1 MDHSQ
6 GGQMEQTVSRLFPYA
21 EYCLDYLIHDD
32 GSITGGLELRGVSL
46 ECRSEEALSR
56 LHYQL
61 VLFLHSLPAGAELQF
76 LYQVR
81 PFSPVLDT
89 FKQETEEYAPEAYR
103 FIWRDSAAYL
113 EQHSNIW
120 HTNLF
125 LFLTL
130 PSDREGRKGSIS
142 SKLRKAFKGLSPLN
156 VNACRANWKNRRLE
170 EMHHATE
177 KLKSSVALA
186 GIHCRELTQSDIG
199 KTLYEALNPERAKI
213 LPFAKQY
220 RNGIGNSDLLIREEL
235 ALSSLQRFPREFI
248 LDDHIHRIITLKDI
262 PQRQFLGAILPLISL
277 REFPFDITV
286 GFEQEN
292 PDKILKKLQKARNL
306 NANQMKA
313 SGHNENAEHEY
324 EILQN
329 TIERL
334 VQGDE
339 KAHKLVFQVHYWGRD
354 EEELRYAEA
363 VLRNSIHQCCEA
375 KEIREEFSYPWSF
388 VGCLPGGFKKVKH
401 KRELHTITP
410 QTLSLLPIYQQGRG
424 ASRPVTLLKTR
435 TDELVGLD
443 PFNPILSA
451 SNAIIFG
458 PTGRGKS
465 FLAQYLLL
473 HYFRLN
479 PNIIIVDIGGSY
491 RRLTELLGGDYIAL
505 SSDSNTALNPFIRLK
520 EPPNPGL
527 LGELSGIVERMIKD
541 EGQENIDRITQHHI
555 RQAILTMYEK
565 YPEET
570 GFVTLKACFRE
581 LAKASGDKADK
592 VICADLA
599 KRLSLWIEG
608 EGRALLVGQNTIS
621 IDKPVITID
630 LAGVPATGD
639 LQAVVMQ
646 ILASLIRHQV
656 ANLNGP
662 KIILFDEVWKH
673 LTDPTAA
680 GVLDE
685 LYRTARKRF
694 ASVISISQELE
705 DFLNP
710 LVKTSI
716 VKNSE
721 TRFILQ
727 TIEEL
732 PLLEKVFKLNSNELE
747 LIKGMTMRRGLYSE
761 VFTMVGEEHSVLRV
775 ESTPWFYWMCTTHP
789 PDLELERAL
798 IAEKPGFTN
807 LERIR
812 WLAKYH
818 PQGIAAAD
826 LQACLAALQKGEQ

>member
-1 MDHSQ
+1 MALNFTNNAELSI
-6 GGQMEQTVSRLFPYA
+6 SRIFPYA
-21 EYCLDYLIHDD
+21 EFHMDYLLHDD
-32 GSITGGLELRGVSL
+32 GSVTSGLELRGVSL
-46 ECRSEEALSR
+46 DCRSEEALSR
-56 LHYQL
+56 LRYQAI
-61 VLFLHSLPAGAELQF
+61 LFLHALPVEVELQF
-76 LYQVR
+76 LYQIR
-81 PFSPVLDT
+81 PFSPVLDK
-89 FKQETEEYAPEAYR
+89 FKSETEDRTPEKYR
-103 FIWRDSAAYL
+103 FIWQDSAAYM

-120 HTNLF
+120 HTKIF

-130 PSDREGRKGSIS
+130 PTPIKGRKRGLASKIKEAAKGIS
-142 SKLRKAFKGLSPLN
+142 PGE
-156 VNACRANWKNRRLE
+156 VNLTRANWQNLRYE
-170 EMHHATE
+170 EMHNAME
-177 KLKSSVALA
+177 KLKASVALM
-186 GIHCRELTQSDIG
+186 GMHCRELTKSDLGRI
-199 KTLYEALNPERAKI
+199 LYEALNPARAKI
-213 LPFAKQY
+213 IPFERQY
-220 RNGIGNSDLLIREEL
+220 SKGLGAGDLYVREEI
-235 ALSSLQRFPREFI
+235 AMAGLQRFPREFI
-248 LDDHIHRIITLKDI
+248 LDDRIHRIMTLKDI
-262 PQRQFLGAILPLISL
+262 PQRQYLGAIMPMLSL

-286 GFEQEN
+286 GFEQED
-292 PDKILKKLQKARNL
+292 PDKILKRLQKARNV
-306 NANQMKA
+306 NANLMNSNKRDEQA
-313 SGHNENAEHEY
+313 QHEFDV
-324 EILQN
+324 LQEA
-329 TIERL
+329 IDKL

-339 KAHKLVFQVHYWGRD
+339 KAFKLVFQVHYWGRD

-363 VLRNSIHQCCEA
+363 ILRNSVHQCSEA

-388 VGCLPGGFKKVKH
+388 VGSLPGGFSRVKE

-410 QTLSLLPIYQQGRG
+410 QTLSMLPIYQQDRG
-424 ASRPVTLLKTR
+424 AARPVALLKTR

-443 PFNPILSA
+443 PFNPNLSA

-479 PNIIIVDIGGSY
+479 PRMIIVDIGGSY

-505 SSDSNTALNPFIRLK
+505 SSDSNTALNPFMRIK
-520 EPPNPGL
+520 GEPSPAM
-527 LGELSGIVERMIKD
+527 LGELACIVERMIKD
-541 EGQENIDRITQHHI
+541 EGQKCIDRITQHNI
-555 RQAILTMYEK
+555 RQAILRMYQQ
-565 YPEET
+565 YADNPNFLNLRT
-570 GFVTLKACFRE
+570 CLKD
-581 LAKASGDKADK
+581 LSKASTDKQDKA
-592 VICADLA
+592 ICEDLA

-608 EGRALLVGQNTIS
+608 EGRALLVSNQTIS
-621 IDKPVITID
+621 LDKPVMTID

-656 ANLNGP
+656 AHIDGP

-673 LTDPTAA
+673 LTDTTAA

-694 ASVISISQELE
+694 ASVLSISQELE

-732 PLLEKVFKLNSNELE
+732 PLLEKVFKLNPNELE
-747 LIKGMTMRRGLYSE
+747 LIKGMTMRRGVFSE
-761 VFTMVGEEHSVLRV
+761 VFTMIGESHSVLRV

-798 IAEKPGFTN
+798 KEKRPGLKS
-807 LERIR
+807 LERIK
-812 WLAKYH
+812 WLADHY
-818 PQGIAAAD
+818 PQGISASD
-826 LQACLAALQKGEQ
+826 LNDCLDTLEKEVA